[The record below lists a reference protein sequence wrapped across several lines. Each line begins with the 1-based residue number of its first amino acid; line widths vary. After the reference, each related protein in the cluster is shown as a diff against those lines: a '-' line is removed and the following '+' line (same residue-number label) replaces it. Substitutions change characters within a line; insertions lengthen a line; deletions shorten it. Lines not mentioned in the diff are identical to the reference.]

1 MHPAI
6 RFEVFLGPN
15 LEILCIQQSDSAL
28 SCENYAKLYFDAKHV
43 GKALNRGGEIFDAH
57 IFKRSA
63 LLVNIRLLKR
73 SFLGIFSCLEILN

>member
-63 LLVNIRLLKR
+63 LFGQYQTFEMIFPGNI
-73 SFLGIFSCLEILN
+73 